1 MPPLPPP
8 PPSSHRNSPDS
19 ASSALA
25 LLLLHHISHLPQK
38 CLSNCFFLSDPQK
51 MVPLPLSLFF
61 FLNQCNYLCSVQS
74 SGLYRYRGPNVDF
87 PQCSSIGGVLAQH
100 AEGPGFSFQ
109 RCMYLL
115 WWCLPVI
122 PAFGEK
128 GMDQRFEVI
137 LCFVVLSS
145 LPVWDA

>member
-1 MPPLPPP
+1 MPPPRPS

-38 CLSNCFFLSDPQK
+38 CLSNCSFSQTLKRWFPFL
-51 MVPLPLSLFF
+51 LPSFFF

-74 SGLYRYRGPNVDF
+74 SGLYRGPNVDF
-87 PQCSSIGGVLAQH
+87 RQCSSIGGVLAQH

-122 PAFGEK
+122 PAFGKK
-128 GMDQRFEVI
+128 GWIRDSR
-137 LCFVVLSS
+137 SS
-145 LPVWDA
+145 SAS